1 MTLKHTL
8 ITTTVGHYYWP
19 GTMKT
24 M

>member
-8 ITTTVGHYYWP
+8 ITTTVGHYYWS